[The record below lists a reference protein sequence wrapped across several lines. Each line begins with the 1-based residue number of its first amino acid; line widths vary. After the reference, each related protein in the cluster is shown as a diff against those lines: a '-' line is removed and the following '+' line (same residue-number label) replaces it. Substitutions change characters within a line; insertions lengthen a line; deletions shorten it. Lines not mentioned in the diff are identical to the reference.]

1 MAVDDKI
8 ISQMLNQQHEL
19 SAVEEFAVRHDLK
32 QIPEGQARYR
42 ELIPKSAPGPG
53 QQYAFEVDLDR
64 CTGCKACVTACHN
77 ENGLDEDETWR
88 SVGLIHGGPPENP
101 AIQHITSACHH
112 CLEPACASG
121 CPVNAYEKDPDTG
134 VVKHLDDQCIGC
146 QYCILKCPYD
156 VPKYS
161 KKRGIVHKCDMCIGR
176 LKEGEAPACVKAC
189 PSEAIR
195 ITVVDTQAVR
205 KSPQS
210 FVGNVPDAPAS
221 DYTLPTTQYKTKRK
235 LPSGM
240 VSSDYHLLKPEHSH
254 MPLVILLVMTQLS
267 VGAFL
272 AEITINQYIDETIRA
287 IVTPYHVLIG
297 FVTGQMA
304 LAASI
309 SHLGRPLYAFRAVI
323 GFKKSWMSREIVF
336 FGLFAA
342 LSFVYALGYWVA
354 PVGSFLKSVQI
365 GTIKF
370 QMDYLG
376 LGVFLSGMLGIV
388 CSVMIYKDTKRPFW
402 DNYFTTAKFT
412 LTTILL
418 GFATIFFAMAW
429 IAAGNKIFTMDLF
442 MNSFGN
448 VFIQIIMMTTMLKL
462 LVEFLIFLNLS
473 SKHLTFLKK
482 TAVLMT
488 GALRSF
494 TVTRVICG
502 IVGGIMIPS
511 WLSGYVN
518 DLSDW
523 KVVAAV
529 GCIFLALFIGEFIER
544 YLFFRAVVP
553 LKMPSGNVSL

>member
-1 MAVDDKI
+1 MSSHSEF
-8 ISQMLNQQHEL
+8 ISQVLGRQHEL
-19 SAVEEFAVRHDLK
+19 TAVEEFALKHDLK
-32 QIPEGQARYR
+32 QIPDGQTRYQ

-121 CPVNAYEKDPDTG
+121 CPVKAYEKDPVTG

-156 VPKYS
+156 VPKYN

-195 ITVVDTQAVR
+195 ITVVDTEKVR
-205 KSPQS
+205 TSPS
-210 FVGNVPDAPAS
+210 SYVGNVPDAPGS
-221 DYTLPTTQYKTKRK
+221 DYTLPTTRYKTNRVF
-235 LPSGM
+235 PSGM
-240 VSSDYHLLKPEHSH
+240 VSSDHHMLKPEHSH
-254 MPLVILLVMTQLS
+254 MPLVVLLVFTQLS
-267 VGAFL
+267 VGAFFTQIL
-272 AEITINQYIDETIRA
+272 INPYLNEALRAA
-287 IVTPYHVLIG
+287 IVPYHAMVG
-297 FVTGQMA
+297 FLTGQLA

-309 SHLGRPLYAFRAVI
+309 VHLGRPLYAFRAII
-323 GFKKSWMSREIVF
+323 GFRTSWMSREIVF
-336 FGLFAA
+336 FGLFAV
-342 LSFVYALGYWVA
+342 LSAVYAFGYWVSPLGA
-354 PVGSFLKSVQI
+354 FLQTI
-365 GTIKF
+365 YLGPIKF

-376 LGVFLSGMLGIV
+376 FGVFLSGLSGV
-388 CSVMIYKDTKRPFW
+388 FCSIMIYKDTKRPFW
-402 DNYFTTAKFT
+402 DNYFTTAKFLIT
-412 LTTILL
+412 MVLL
-418 GFATIFFAMAW
+418 GFATIFLAMTVLA
-429 IAAGNKIFTMDLF
+429 AAGIGQTVNEF
-442 MNSFGN
+442 MSSFGTAL
-448 VFIQIIMMTTMLKL
+448 IQVIMTMVMLKL

-488 GALRSF
+488 GSLRAF
-494 TVTRVICG
+494 TVNRCLCG
-502 IVGGIMIPS
+502 IIGGIILPS
-511 WLSGYVN
+511 WLFGYQNNLPDMMAV
-518 DLSDW
+518 LS
-523 KVVAAV
+523 VFA
-529 GCIFLALFIGEFIER
+529 IFTLVLTGEFLER

-553 LKMPSGNVSL
+553 LKMPSGTNTH